1 MSTCRNNCS
10 VGLMEAADTVV
21 TRVLRRREHRSMTRS
36 TEAWVVLLFVHGGI
50 AEAVVITVY
59 LRLVLVIVAVLV
71 AATAVRVVFVIEK
84 ERASQPEAE
93 HQGQRG
99 RHRETQGERE
109 RAVRPKRCRL
119 LNLFIGQQWCCA
131 HPNPTRLAPS
141 DRRCRGRKVSI
152 KFEIQDV
159 LVFAIVGVMF
169 YLFLSTALWPQLER
183 LSS

>member
-1 MSTCRNNCS
+1 
-10 VGLMEAADTVV
+10 
-21 TRVLRRREHRSMTRS
+21 MTRS